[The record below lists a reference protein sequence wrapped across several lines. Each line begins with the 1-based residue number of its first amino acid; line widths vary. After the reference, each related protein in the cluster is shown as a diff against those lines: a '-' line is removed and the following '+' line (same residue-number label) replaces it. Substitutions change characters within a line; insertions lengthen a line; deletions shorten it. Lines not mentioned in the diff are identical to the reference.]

1 MFEDTKALL
10 ESTAEERDNTKRA
23 LDCTRTVLH
32 KTESDKQ
39 EQMFLVKVICIR
51 QSGLIYYLD
60 TPIKTPLSNVLF
72 EYFFHFD
79 GLRNGIVVVGIPA
92 RYYLAC
98 NWEARVQVPVEAE
111 KSFK

>member
-39 EQMFLVKVICIR
+39 EQMFLVKVIYIR

-60 TPIKTPLSNVLF
+60 TPIKTSLSNVLF
-72 EYFFHFD
+72 RPSIFYFE
-79 GLRNGIVVVGIPA
+79 GLRNGIPLTTIN
-92 RYYLAC
+92 L
-98 NWEARVQVPVEAE
+98 
-111 KSFK
+111 